1 METYLL
7 VCEDQGLKLRKA
19 NLDVPKE
26 LLNPRFTPDL
36 ADKKLDFV
44 CRMGDPDLIHCIVYR
59 NSDAPG
65 GVFCVH
71 DKNGLLFAAVAE
83 SNLAFA
89 MAEGFFGEM
98 TANARYGVD
107 VFENMEEPD
116 D

>member
-1 METYLL
+1 METYLISY
-7 VCEDQGLKLRKA
+7 EWQGLKMRKA
-19 NLDVPKE
+19 DLDLPAE

-36 ADKKLDFV
+36 PDKKLDFA
-44 CRMGDPDLIHCIVYR
+44 CRMGDPDLIHCIGYR
-59 NSDAPG
+59 NSGAPG

-83 SNLAFA
+83 NNLAFA